1 MSGRLAA
8 TIAVSM
14 LAFGTASFLLG
25 SRWVLSLPHPVP
37 LETERYNPVFALV
50 GMLAFSLVGALILSR
65 RPAHPIG
72 WVYAVAG
79 PLLGLTAFTTA
90 YAQYDA
96 AVPGVLP
103 AGAIVGFISG
113 LSYFGGFFPPIT
125 IGLLFFPDGKLP
137 SRRWR
142 VVTGLFVLAFV
153 GVIAQ
158 GVIQVAA
165 VKSIFG
171 LSLDSSASGLL
182 NVGIGILLFAAVI
195 GSVASLV
202 QRWRTSRGELR
213 QQIKWMGV
221 AGLILVA
228 CVAVALAL
236 GESLGEWGFSIF
248 TFGYSLIP
256 IAAGIAILRYRL
268 YDIDLII
275 KRTVVYGATS
285 AAIAVAFFVGIV
297 SLQPLLHQ
305 LTSGDELAVAASTL
319 VAFALFQPIRRR
331 LQQAVDR
338 RFDRSRYDA
347 ARTLDAFADRLRD
360 QVDLDALGSELLAA
374 VGTTMAPAH
383 ASLWLREHAK

>member
-8 TIAVSM
+8 TIALSM
-14 LAFGTASFLLG
+14 LALGTASFLLG

-79 PLLGLTAFTTA
+79 PLLGLSAFTTA

-125 IGLLFFPDGKLP
+125 IGLLLFPDGKLP

-142 VVTGLFVLAFV
+142 VVAALIVLVFL
-153 GVIAQ
+153 GFNAQ
-158 GVIQVAA
+158 GVMVVAG
-165 VKSIFG
+165 VQSIFG
-171 LSLDSSASGLL
+171 LSLDLSGTGPL
-182 NVGIGILLFAAVI
+182 NVGLGILLVAAVI

-202 QRWRTSRGELR
+202 QRWRTSSGELR
-213 QQIKWMGV
+213 QQIKWVGV
-221 AGLILVA
+221 AGLILAA
-228 CVAVALAL
+228 CLGVTIAL
-236 GESLGEWGFSIF
+236 GPSLGEWGFSLF
-248 TFGYSLIP
+248 TFGFSLIP

-285 AAIAVAFFVGIV
+285 AAIAVTFFVGIV

-305 LTSGDELAVAASTL
+305 LTPGSEVSIAASTL
-319 VAFALFQPIRRR
+319 LSFALFQPIRRR
-331 LQQAVDR
+331 IQSVVDR
-338 RFDRSRYDA
+338 RFDRHKYDA
-347 ARTLDAFADRLRD
+347 ERTLDAFSTRLREEI
-360 QVDLDALGSELLAA
+360 DLDALHGDLVAA

-383 ASLWLREHAK
+383 VSLWLRESRP